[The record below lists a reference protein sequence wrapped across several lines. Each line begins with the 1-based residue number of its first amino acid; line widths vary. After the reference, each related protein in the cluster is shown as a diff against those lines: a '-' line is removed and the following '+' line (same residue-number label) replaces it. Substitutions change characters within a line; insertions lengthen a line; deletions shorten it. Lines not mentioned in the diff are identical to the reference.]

1 MEDRIQKLQRD
12 NDDSERQMEQIQ
24 ACVLMKLIMSMLNQS
39 TCIFKGSQTK
49 RRMGPW
55 EE

>member
-24 ACVLMKLIMSMLNQS
+24 ACVLMKLINLCFNETDKS
-39 TCIFKGSQTK
+39 FF
-49 RRMGPW
+49 
-55 EE
+55 